1 MSHWLIIYD
10 IRDPKRLSKV
20 ARLMV
25 NYGIRVQKSVFETEA
40 DRRVIETLRKQ
51 VNAVMTNED
60 YVVYFE
66 VCEKDWQKR
75 MKYGPSHFEEP
86 DEASFRIL

>member
-1 MSHWLIIYD
+1 
-10 IRDPKRLSKV
+10 
-20 ARLMV
+20 MV
-25 NYGIRVQKSVFETEA
+25 DYGIRVQKSVFEAEA
-40 DRRVIETLRKQ
+40 DQRVIERLRMQ
-51 VNAVMTNED
+51 VSAVMEDED

-75 MKYGPSHFEEP
+75 MKYGPSRFEEP